1 MSDERYYTSGELIAA
16 VGCTRK
22 ALRVYQ
28 AKGLITPDRGVGNRR
43 YKAYAFDRLRFI
55 VALRELGL
63 SVDKI
68 GRILAAREDPGKR
81 AGPIA
86 HQLASEIGD
95 LVPKITERVRQMLRI
110 RNQLVVSRETL
121 LACSACTNPVESC
134 SQCAESGAL
143 DATSELLLVGAQV
156 AAQVQH

>member
-1 MSDERYYTSGELIAA
+1 MSDERYYTSGELIEA

-28 AKGLITPDRGVGNRR
+28 AKALITPDRGAGNRR
-43 YKAYAFDRLRFI
+43 YKAHAFDRLRFI

-68 GRILAAREDPGKR
+68 GRILAAREDQGKR

-86 HQLASEIGD
+86 HKLASEIGD
-95 LVPKITERVRQMLRI
+95 LIPKITERVQQMLRI

-121 LACSACTNPVESC
+121 LACSPCTNAIENC
-134 SQCAESGAL
+134 GHCAESGAL
-143 DATSELLLVGAQV
+143 DATSELLLVGAQLQT
-156 AAQVQH
+156 QV